1 MSGFELLS
9 DQGLRLDGR
18 KAAELRRI
26 RCRMGVYGQADG
38 SAYLEQGNT
47 KVPAS
52 WEEECVKRALMAE
65 LECACC
71 GVQYTVQ
78 VLAAVY
84 STLFRCWLRCT
95 VHCTGAGCGV
105 RTA

>member
-18 KAAELRRI
+18 KASELRRI

-47 KVPAS
+47 KVVRLKTI
-52 WEEECVKRALMAE
+52 EE
-65 LECACC
+65 
-71 GVQYTVQ
+71 
-78 VLAAVY
+78 
-84 STLFRCWLRCT
+84 
-95 VHCTGAGCGV
+95 
-105 RTA
+105 

>member
-47 KVPAS
+47 KVPAD
-52 WEEECVKRALMAE
+52 VKE
-65 LECACC
+65 
-71 GVQYTVQ
+71 
-78 VLAAVY
+78 
-84 STLFRCWLRCT
+84 
-95 VHCTGAGCGV
+95 
-105 RTA
+105 